1 MLFIIITKPVKMK
14 KNNSRRDFI
23 KKTSAGTAAVLA
35 GGILPGFSAESYKR
49 IIGANEK
56 LRASVMGVNSRGN
69 ALAQNFAFQN
79 DCDVIHICDV
89 DSRAIEKC
97 VKNVKKVQETTP
109 VGFEDFRKS
118 LEDKDLDIL
127 VVASPDHWHA
137 PAALLAMQAGKHVY
151 LEKPCSHNPA
161 EGELLVEAQKR
172 YNKSVQMGN
181 QRRSWPNVMQAIS
194 ELKDGIIGRPY
205 FGKGWYSNN
214 RGPIGVGK
222 EVAVPDWLNW
232 ELWQGPAPRKAYK
245 DNVVHYN
252 WHWFWHWGTGE
263 ALNNGTHMVDLLRWG
278 FDVDFP
284 NKVSSNGGRYRYD
297 DDWQTPDTQVINLDF
312 PEGITMTWEGRS
324 CNGKNVEGSSVGVVF
339 YGEEGSMVISGGND
353 YKVYDLKNNIIKEV
367 KKEQE
372 IDPRDAANPSS
383 HLDALHIRNLFA
395 NIRSGEPLKSDI
407 DSGHKSTLL
416 VQLGNIAQ
424 RVGHSLEIDPQNG
437 HILKDKAAQKL
448 WDREYEKGW
457 EMKL

>member
-1 MLFIIITKPVKMK
+1 MK
-14 KNNSRRDFI
+14 NINSRRDFI
-23 KKTSAGTAAVLA
+23 KKASAGTAAIVA

-69 ALAQNFAFQN
+69 ALAQNFAFQKE
-79 DCDVIHICDV
+79 CDVIHICDV
-89 DSRAIEKC
+89 DSHAIEKC
-97 VKNVKKVQETTP
+97 ANNVKKVQDKEP

-118 LEDKDLDIL
+118 LESDDVDIL

-137 PAALLAMQAGKHVY
+137 PAALLGMQAGKHVY

-161 EGELLVEAQKR
+161 EGEMLVEAQKR
-172 YNKSVQMGN
+172 FNKSVQMGN
-181 QRRSWPNVMQAIS
+181 QRRSWPNVMQAIQ
-194 ELKDGIIGRPY
+194 ELKNGIIGRPY

-222 EVAVPDWLNW
+222 EVAVPEWLNW
-232 ELWQGPAPRKAYK
+232 ELWQGPAPRKIYK
-245 DNVVHYN
+245 DNIVHYN

-284 NKVSSNGGRYRYD
+284 EKVSSNGGRYRYD

-312 PEGITMTWEGRS
+312 PEGISMSWEGRS
-324 CNGKNVEGSSVGVVF
+324 CNGKNIEGSSVGVVF
-339 YGEEGSMVISGGND
+339 YGEKGSMVISGGND
-353 YKVYDLKNNIIKEV
+353 YKIYDLKNNIIKEV

-395 NIRSGEPLKSDI
+395 NIKNGESLKSDI

-424 RVGHSLEIDPQNG
+424 RVGHSLEIDPKNG

-448 WDREYEKGW
+448 WARDYEKGW
-457 EMKL
+457 EMKI